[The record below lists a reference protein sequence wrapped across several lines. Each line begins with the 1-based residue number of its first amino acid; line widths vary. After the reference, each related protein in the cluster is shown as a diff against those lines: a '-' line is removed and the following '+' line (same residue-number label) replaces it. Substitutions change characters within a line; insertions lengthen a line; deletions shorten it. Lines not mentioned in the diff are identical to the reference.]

1 MNKANNEKE
10 RCVIITGGET
20 FNKGAQAMTF
30 VTVDKIKKM
39 FPDNKIV
46 LLSGRDYKR
55 KEDDEKIYNFE
66 VLPTGLGYNMYF
78 LGGLY
83 RLLSLVSGKVKCT
96 KGTLK
101 AISER
106 YEKSDA
112 IIDISGFALSSQW
125 GIKSTVNFLLNI
137 AVAKKHKIP
146 IYLMP
151 QSFGPF
157 QFTGLKKLIFNFLM
171 KKYLTYPSKIYCRE
185 KEGFEYLKE
194 YTRENL
200 ELSLD
205 LVLLNKE
212 IDLKNIYLKQMEF
225 QDIVVKEN
233 SVGIIPN
240 MRNFEHGNKEN
251 IIVLYKRIINRLLDK
266 NKFVYLIR
274 HSYED
279 IEACK
284 TIKEMYGD
292 NEKVILVVDE
302 LSCIEFENII
312 KKFEYVIASRY
323 HSIVHCY
330 KNAIPCISLGWAT
343 KYYEL
348 LKNFKQLDYM
358 LDVRTEDRFNKIEEI
373 IDKMDE
379 EFVKNSKVIS
389 NILKS
394 VNKKD
399 IFGVIRKYEEN
410 E

>member
-1 MNKANNEKE
+1 MNKADNGKE
-10 RCVIITGGET
+10 RCIIITGGET

-30 VTVDKIKKM
+30 VTVDKVKKM

-55 KEDDEKIYNFE
+55 KEEDEKIYNFE

-83 RLLSLVSGKVKCT
+83 RLLSVASGKVKCT
-96 KGTLK
+96 KDTLK

-106 YEKSDA
+106 YENADA

-137 AVAKKHKIP
+137 AVAKKYKIP

-151 QSFGPF
+151 QSFGPL
-157 QFTGLKKLIFNFLM
+157 QFKGLKKLIVNFLM

-194 YTRENL
+194 YTSENL
-200 ELSLD
+200 EISLD

-212 IDLKNIYLKQMEF
+212 IDLKNIYLNQMEF

-251 IIVLYKRIINRLLDK
+251 IIALYKRIIDRLLDK
-266 NKFVYLIR
+266 KKSVYLIR

-279 IEACK
+279 IEACRI
-284 TIKEMYGD
+284 IKEMYGN
-292 NEKVILVVDE
+292 NEEVILIVDE
-302 LSCIEFENII
+302 LSCIEFENVI
-312 KKFEYVIASRY
+312 KKFQYVIASRY

-348 LKNFKQLDYM
+348 LKTFEQSDYM
-358 LDVRTEDRFNKIEEI
+358 LDVRSEDGFNKIEEI
-373 IDKMDE
+373 IDQMDGH
-379 EFVKNSKVIS
+379 FVENSKLIS
-389 NILKS
+389 NILNS
-394 VNKKD
+394 INKKD
-399 IFGVIRKYEEN
+399 IFSVIRKYEEK
-410 E
+410 